1 MAVWAFDL
9 VVLFEGV
16 IARGE
21 WEGFPAGLVRS
32 FVSVSVSGYRVM
44 VRELIPRRKAVFASD
59 TSRKGVKEYYRGGE
73 AGRCTSAGFTAQPP
87 TYRIAMVKGKKSP
100 SFGGSGMLQ
109 LERNELKRAAAK
121 KPWRRDIE
129 TVPRSQRR
137 LLYHLGP
144 NALSSVAPANSE
156 SLRGSLM
163 GLTESTGACWMVLS
177 REAVVKVLPPLKIKA
192 PAQQREGERKK

>member
-44 VRELIPRRKAVFASD
+44 VRGLIPRRKAVFASD

-129 TVPRSQRR
+129 TVPRSQRSFPGSR
-137 LLYHLGP
+137 RVPVDHPQMTLDDEDHQSHTRTILVLTSSSLFSQ
-144 NALSSVAPANSE
+144 LSCHPAE
-156 SLRGSLM
+156 DGSL
-163 GLTESTGACWMVLS
+163 
-177 REAVVKVLPPLKIKA
+177 
-192 PAQQREGERKK
+192 EG